1 MVIVVPQLQVQLM
14 LMLLRLL
21 LLLLLL
27 PAADLLLMCIENRP
41 SCKGQSAIVVAAL
54 FAHLVLPRDVL
65 PVAMGFV
72 LVLGSYHDHTCN
84 RQCLFMALLLL
95 LLLLLDFPLQL
106 QRQHQPLVDSVF
118 CVFAALMQPALPITA
133 TTTASTEA
141 GAALMSIQSGLCL
154 PLICVRRLGSAFS
167 VCREQC
173 LGAKRVYSPSLNLS
187 KQWFANSIDCSSLLQ
202 WWFTLNRRNL

>member
-1 MVIVVPQLQVQLM
+1 
-14 LMLLRLL
+14 
-21 LLLLLL
+21 
-27 PAADLLLMCIENRP
+27 MCIENRP

-84 RQCLFMALLLL
+84 RQCLFMALL

-202 WWFTLNRRNL
+202 